1 MNRSFKQDNQFGL
14 NQEREIIPILEKYFK
29 EKIIPSQYKYEKD
42 DGASD
47 TAVYEIKSRTN
58 ASNAFTET
66 LIGANKVIP
75 NCSKIQRF
83 VFNFTDGI
91 YYIEYDKE
99 LFDTFDNSCFVR
111 DPRIDYKDEVRTYY
125 YIPVKKL
132 ILIESKVSK
141 SNSIYN
147 QLTKGVCL
155 IKI

>member
-14 NQEREIIPILEKYFK
+14 NQEGEIIPILEKYFG
-29 EKIIPSQYKYEKD
+29 EKIIAPQNKYEKY
-42 DGASD
+42 DGASQ
-47 TAVYEIKSRTN
+47 TALYEIKSRTN
-58 ASNAFTET
+58 SSNAFTET

-75 NCSKIQRF
+75 NCNKIQRF

-91 YYIEYDKE
+91 YYIEYEKD

-132 ILIESKVSK
+132 ILIERKTSK
-141 SNSIYN
+141 SVSIYN

-155 IKI
+155 IKL